1 MSWVK
6 EAVSCVGLEIMR
18 ELRAPASRSKP
29 IKKAD
34 RAPADLVRLLKADCR
49 TVVLSGDFS

>member
-6 EAVSCVGLEIMR
+6 EAISCVGLEIMR
-18 ELRAPASRSKP
+18 ELRTPASGSKP

-34 RAPADLVRLLKADCR
+34 RTSADLVRLLKADCR